1 MQTSLPS
8 YSTTCSNTLGALL
21 FHLFYGGGGGGVVL
35 WWMVHVPTVGSLDLH
50 VDLDLDLDSKI
61 DRVDLPSKD
70 ATIFRSS

>member
-1 MQTSLPS
+1 
-8 YSTTCSNTLGALL
+8 
-21 FHLFYGGGGGGVVL
+21 
-35 WWMVHVPTVGSLDLH
+35 MVHVPTVGSLDLH